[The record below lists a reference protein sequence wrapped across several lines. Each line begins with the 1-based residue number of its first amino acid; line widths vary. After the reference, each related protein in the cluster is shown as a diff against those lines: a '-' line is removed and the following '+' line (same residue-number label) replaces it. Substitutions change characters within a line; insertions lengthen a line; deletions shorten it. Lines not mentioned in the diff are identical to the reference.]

1 MLIQKSTGMV
11 PPFIR
16 LLFSLRLKCTS
27 GYMGAVMN
35 KQIWRIHYSMAL
47 RYLFLLGK
55 NEYICKKIT

>member
-11 PPFIR
+11 PPFMTT
-16 LLFSLRLKCTS
+16 FFLRLKCTS